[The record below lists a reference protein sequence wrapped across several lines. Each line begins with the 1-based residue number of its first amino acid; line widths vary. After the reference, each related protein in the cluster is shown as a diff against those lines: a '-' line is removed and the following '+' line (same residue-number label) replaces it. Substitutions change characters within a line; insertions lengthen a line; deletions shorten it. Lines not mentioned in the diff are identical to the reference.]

1 MTSGDVVAIVGA
13 LATLSTAV
21 GGTVTL
27 TRRHSAELSKREQ
40 NDIEEC
46 SAWRRTA
53 RRVIRQLRDVLAEHN
68 IPEPEGLDDELAGRR
83 ADAEKD

>member
-1 MTSGDVVAIVGA
+1 MTSGDIVAIVGA

-53 RRVIRQLRDVLAEHN
+53 RRVIRELRDLLAEHN
-68 IPEPEGLDDELAGRR
+68 IPEPEGLDHELSGRR
-83 ADAEKD
+83 ADEKAE